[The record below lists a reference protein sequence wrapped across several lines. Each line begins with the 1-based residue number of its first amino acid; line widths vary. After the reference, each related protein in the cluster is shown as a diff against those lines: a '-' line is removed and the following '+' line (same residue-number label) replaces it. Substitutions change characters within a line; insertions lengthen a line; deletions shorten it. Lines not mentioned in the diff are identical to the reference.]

1 MEKRYIVYQHIS
13 PSGKYYIG
21 ITSSSIE
28 KRAGDGGV
36 NYLKKNKSCKFV
48 HDHFARAIIKYGWNN
63 FKHEIISDNL
73 TKSEAC
79 AQEQFWIAFYKE
91 RGISYNNTAGGEG
104 IRDYKFTK
112 EQIEKLRI
120 SHTGLKQS
128 GETVAKRAAHNTGKI
143 RTNEQKQKTSKAV
156 LQIDTQTEVVIAKF
170 FGARE
175 AGRVTG
181 INSSHIVDCCNRKP
195 SRMTAGGYK
204 WRWATS

>member
-1 MEKRYIVYQHIS
+1 M
-13 PSGKYYIG
+13 
-21 ITSSSIE
+21 E
-28 KRAGDGGV
+28 KRAGDRGV

-91 RGISYNNTAGGEG
+91 RGISYNSTAGGEG
-104 IRDYKFTK
+104 IRDYKLTP
-112 EQIEKLRI
+112 EQIERQRI

-128 GETVAKRAAHNTGKI
+128 RETVAKRVAHNTGKV
-143 RTNEQKQKTSKAV
+143 RTSEQRQKTSKAV
-156 LQIDTQTEVVIAKF
+156 LQIDAQTEVVIAKF

-175 AGRVTG
+175 AERITG
-181 INSSHIVDCCNRKP
+181 VNSSHIVECCNGKP
-195 SRMTAGGYK
+195 SRITAGGYK
-204 WRWATS
+204 WKWASPRYAQCSHNVLQCI